1 MAEPLYLPLKQVSSV
16 SPYPSLLL
24 QLFVFRAAK
33 GHGPSLE

>member
-1 MAEPLYLPLKQVSSV
+1 MAELLYLPVKEINSV